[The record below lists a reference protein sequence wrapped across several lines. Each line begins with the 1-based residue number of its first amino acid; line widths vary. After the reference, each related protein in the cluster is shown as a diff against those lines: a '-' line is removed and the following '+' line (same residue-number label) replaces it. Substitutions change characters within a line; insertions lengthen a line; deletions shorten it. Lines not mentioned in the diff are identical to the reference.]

1 MTYDIFKTLGDI
13 QPFEVAPGI
22 VGRIIHT
29 DKISMSF
36 FEIAKGAV
44 LPEHHHFHE
53 QTSFIQEGEFQFT
66 IDGETKV
73 VTAGNYINISGD
85 TPHSAIALT
94 DCKIIDVF
102 VPCREDY
109 KH

>member
-13 QPFEVAPGI
+13 KPFEVAPGI

-73 VTAGNYINISGD
+73 VTAGNYINTSGD